1 MLNDN
6 LFKSVE
12 AKTNVKK
19 EDILNLAKAIQNEDL
34 DREENLR
41 KLIQD
46 VALMANKEVTKE
58 REDRLVSAIKN
69 NSSLKNLKM

>member
-34 DREENLR
+34 EREENLR

-58 REDRLVSAIKN
+58 REDRLVNAIKS
-69 NSSLKNLKM
+69 NSSFKNLKM

>member
-34 DREENLR
+34 NKEENLR
-41 KLIQD
+41 KLIKD
-46 VALMANKEVTKE
+46 VAIMANKEVTPEKE
-58 REDRLVSAIKN
+58 ERLIHAIKN
-69 NSSLKNLKM
+69 NANFKNLKM